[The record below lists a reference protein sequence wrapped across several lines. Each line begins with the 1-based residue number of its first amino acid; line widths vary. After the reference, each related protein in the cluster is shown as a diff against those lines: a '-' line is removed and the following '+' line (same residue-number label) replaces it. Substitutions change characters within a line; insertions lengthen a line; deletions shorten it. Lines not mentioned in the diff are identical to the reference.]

1 MEKRERTQINNI
13 ITEKDITMN
22 ITEIQR
28 LLGYYKKQYVN
39 KLNNIDEMGK
49 ILRKIQLRLN
59 QEEIENLNWPVTSK
73 EIGNLKFH
81 SEEKSRWFHW
91 LILSNLERTNISPS
105 QLF

>member
-39 KLNNIDEMGK
+39 KLNNIDEMEK

-59 QEEIENLNWPVTSK
+59 QEEIENLN
-73 EIGNLKFH
+73 
-81 SEEKSRWFHW
+81 
-91 LILSNLERTNISPS
+91 
-105 QLF
+105 

>member
-59 QEEIENLNWPVTSK
+59 QEEIENLN
-73 EIGNLKFH
+73 
-81 SEEKSRWFHW
+81 
-91 LILSNLERTNISPS
+91 
-105 QLF
+105 